1 MRRNALLV
9 LGLSAG
15 LAASVL
21 PARAMVG
28 MLSKVPAATPSVVEV
43 GYYCSPGFVAS
54 YGRCIA
60 TASTDE
66 VDLYLNEPGDYD
78 LEEAPAPVVRH
89 RHRRHGL
96 HERY

>member
-1 MRRNALLV
+1 MRRSALLA
-9 LGLSAG
+9 LALCAG
-15 LAASVL
+15 CAVPAL

-28 MLSKVPAATPSVVEV
+28 ALPATPAPQPIVKV

-60 TASTDE
+60 TASTDQ
-66 VDLYLNEPGDYD
+66 VDLYLNEPGGYD

>member
-1 MRRNALLV
+1 MRHIAILALGV
-9 LGLSAG
+9 GLLISGSAVSA
-15 LAASVL
+15 LAMIRATLPVAS
-21 PARAMVG
+21 A
-28 MLSKVPAATPSVVEV
+28 VPLTTKA

-66 VDLYLNEPGDYD
+66 VDLYLNEPTYT
-78 LEEAPAPVVRH
+78 ETPSAHVYRH
-89 RHRRHGL
+89 HRRHGL

>member
-9 LGLSAG
+9 LALGTA
-15 LAASVL
+15 LAAE
-21 PARAMVG
+21 A
-28 MLSKVPAATPSVVEV
+28 VPAQA
-43 GYYCSPGFVAS
+43 GYYCSPGYAAS

-60 TASTDE
+60 TASTDQ
-66 VDLYLNEPGDYD
+66 VDLYLNEPGGYD
-78 LEEAPAPVVRH
+78 REEAPPVVHH

>member
-1 MRRNALLV
+1 MRRSAVLV
-9 LGLSAG
+9 LGLGLLATSAG
-15 LAASVL
+15 M

-28 MLSKVPAATPSVVEV
+28 ARPATQDAKPLIKV

-66 VDLYLNEPGDYD
+66 VDLYLNDPSGYD
-78 LEEAPAPVVRH
+78 VDVVPVPVRH
-89 RHRRHGL
+89 RHHRRGIP
-96 HERY
+96 ERY